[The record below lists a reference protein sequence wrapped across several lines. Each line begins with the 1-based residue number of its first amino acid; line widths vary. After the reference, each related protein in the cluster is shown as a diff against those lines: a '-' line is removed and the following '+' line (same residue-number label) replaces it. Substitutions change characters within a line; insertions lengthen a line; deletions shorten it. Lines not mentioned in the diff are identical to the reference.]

1 MAQFVEMGME
11 LGMAWVGPLIGLVG
25 WAATSFALM
34 RAPQLT
40 TIQKHAISVLAWM
53 LWMFPAFNTLAHQ
66 GIMNTDAALQF
77 CSGLTIVVS
86 TLVFIS
92 AMRQRSRS

>member
-1 MAQFVEMGME
+1 MAQHVETVME

-40 TIQKHAISVLAWM
+40 TVQKHAISVLAWM
-53 LWMFPAFNTLAHQ
+53 LWMFPAFNTLAYH
-66 GIMNTDAALQF
+66 GIMNVDAAIQF

-92 AMRQRSRS
+92 AMRLRKRL